1 MATKFKKFIQT
12 IFSVYNKNNHK
23 VVQFF
28 GIKLKF
34 KYKKFSLKKEI
45 EEIKNLE
52 LSNRNNINNNADKI
66 TNEIIKL
73 KQEICSI
80 KSCLNPCGYLSDFEE
95 MFGRYM
101 TEIPD
106 IGLQLQN
113 LLDCF
118 DNEDKNKILSD
129 LQNNYV
135 RYKSNGKIKFNDL
148 ITTETKLAIEK
159 RDKYMAQKV
168 NKDGYWQLD
177 NYKLPVDFFLSE
189 VLYTK
194 LGLDD
199 LNKEVFKNRDIIDAG
214 ACIGDSALVL
224 SEYTNKNVYAFEPGE
239 KNFKLMEKTI
249 QLNDKKNII
258 PIMCGLG
265 DKEEALFLNENYDS
279 NNIGGAYIAD
289 ENIKN
294 AETAYII
301 PLDKYVKENN
311 LDIGLIK
318 IDVEGFEQNVLNGSY
333 ETIKKC
339 RPTLIISIYH
349 KPDDFFEI
357 APMIKQWNLGYK
369 FKFMPQY
376 SYNNFLTETTV
387 IAEPILN

>member
-1 MATKFKKFIQT
+1 M
-12 IFSVYNKNNHK
+12 
-23 VVQFF
+23 
-28 GIKLKF
+28 
-34 KYKKFSLKKEI
+34 
-45 EEIKNLE
+45 
-52 LSNRNNINNNADKI
+52 
-66 TNEIIKL
+66 
-73 KQEICSI
+73 
-80 KSCLNPCGYLSDFEE
+80 NPSGYLSDHEKV
-95 MFGRYM
+95 FGKYI
-101 TEIPD
+101 TETPD
-106 IGLQLQN
+106 IGLQIQN

-118 DNEDKNKILSD
+118 DNEDKKKILSD

-135 RYKSNGKIKFNDL
+135 RYKSNGKITFNDL

-189 VLYTK
+189 VLYDK
-194 LGLDD
+194 LGLDT
-199 LNKEVFKNRDIIDAG
+199 LNKSVFANRNIIDAG
-214 ACIGDSALVL
+214 ACIGDSALIL
-224 SEYTNKNVYAFEPGE
+224 SEYTNKKVYAFEPGE

-311 LDIGLIK
+311 LDVGLIK
-318 IDVEGFEQNVLNGSY
+318 IDVEGFEQNVLNGAY
-333 ETIKKC
+333 ETIKRC
-339 RPTLIISIYH
+339 RPTLLISIYH
-349 KPDDFFEI
+349 KPEDFSKYLHCLSI
-357 APMIKQWNLGYK
+357 GI
-369 FKFMPQY
+369 
-376 SYNNFLTETTV
+376 
-387 IAEPILN
+387 